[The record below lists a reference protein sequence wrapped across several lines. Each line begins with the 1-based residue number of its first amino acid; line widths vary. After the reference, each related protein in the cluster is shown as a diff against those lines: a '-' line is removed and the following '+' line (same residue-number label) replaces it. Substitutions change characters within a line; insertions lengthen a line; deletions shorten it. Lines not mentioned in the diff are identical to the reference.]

1 MCYVFA
7 AATEDQNQVSEEV
20 NNAPKVYDQ
29 TPFVYTNDK
38 VHITLV
44 GNNDDKNSIKF
55 DIVSNPSHGTLDNF
69 DPSTGTVTY
78 IPKENNEIDVFWH
91 NYIKDHD
98 QIMASESL
106 DEVINSVAQSKLI
119 KTLSV

>member
-55 DIVSNPSHGTLDNF
+55 DIWLV
-69 DPSTGTVTY
+69 
-78 IPKENNEIDVFWH
+78 
-91 NYIKDHD
+91 
-98 QIMASESL
+98 SL